1 MKKSK
6 IARSLAALLIAGFVG
21 APAFAKQCAQ
31 KPVRAN
37 SNTINP
43 VAVKVTSKLA
53 RRWAREAWDKRCV
66 QLYSGVWC
74 NPSMSTGKKYICNQA
89 PNGIGG
95 YKHICEFEA
104 TPCRN

>member
-1 MKKSK
+1 M
-6 IARSLAALLIAGFVG
+6 
-21 APAFAKQCAQ
+21 AKECAK

-37 SNTINP
+37 GNTINA
-43 VAVKVTSKLA
+43 VAVQVPPQTA
-53 RRWAREAWDKRCV
+53 RKWAKQAWDKRCV

-74 NPSMSTGKKYICNQA
+74 NPAMSIGQRFICNKA

-95 YKHICEFEA
+95 YKHVCEFEA

>member
-1 MKKSK
+1 MKKCT
-6 IARSLAALLIAGFVG
+6 IARCIATLIIVGATG
-21 APAFAKQCAQ
+21 APALAKQCAE

-43 VAVKVTSKLA
+43 VAVAVSSKRA
-53 RRWAREAWDKRCV
+53 RSWARDAWDKRCV

-74 NPSMSTGKKYICNQA
+74 NPAMSTGRKYICNQA

-95 YKHICEFEA
+95 YKHVCEFEA